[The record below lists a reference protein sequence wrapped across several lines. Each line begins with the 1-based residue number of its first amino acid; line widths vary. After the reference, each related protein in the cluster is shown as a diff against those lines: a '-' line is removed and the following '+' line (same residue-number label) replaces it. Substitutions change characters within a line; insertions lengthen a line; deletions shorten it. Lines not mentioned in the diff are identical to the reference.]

1 MKKIVNLVLM
11 LTILF
16 SGVLFAVSTVSAQAL
31 ETKDL
36 IDTDVID
43 QTGLKQADLPSVI
56 AQIIRTVMGLLGI
69 VAVVIILIGGFYWMT
84 AGGDEG
90 RVETG
95 KKWIF
100 SGIIGLAIILSA
112 YALATFVINSLT
124 DAIDVSEPVAIG
136 YVLNV

>member
-1 MKKIVNLVLM
+1 MQKLIISAVMFSMM
-11 LTILF
+11 LG
-16 SGVLFAVSTVSAQAL
+16 GVLFVTNNTLAQTDPINR
-31 ETKDL
+31 ETL
-36 IDTDVID
+36 GIEYGEQI
-43 QTGLKQADLPSVI
+43 GLGNQDIRTTI
-56 AQIIRTVMGLLGI
+56 AAIIRVAMGLLGI

-112 YALATFVINSLT
+112 YALANFVINSLLNATT
-124 DAIDVSEPVAIG
+124 DPGSVV
-136 YVLNV
+136 